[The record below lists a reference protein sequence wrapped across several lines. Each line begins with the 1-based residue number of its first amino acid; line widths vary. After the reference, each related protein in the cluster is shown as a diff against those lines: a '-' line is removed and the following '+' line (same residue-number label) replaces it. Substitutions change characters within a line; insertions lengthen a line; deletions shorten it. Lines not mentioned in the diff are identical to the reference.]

1 MISMTNRFWLSY
13 DLGLRGDYEPL
24 YAWLDEFD
32 AKDCG
37 DSTATFTAEA
47 TREEIAK
54 KVTKVTGMRAR
65 LYLIGKNKAGK
76 VTGGFIA
83 GRRKAPPWTG
93 LSSRRDKEE
102 EEEA

>member
-1 MISMTNRFWLSY
+1 MNRFWLTY
-13 DLGLRGDYEPL
+13 DFGIQGDYSAL
-24 YAWLDEFD
+24 YAWLDEID

-37 DSTATFTAEA
+37 DSVATFTANA
-47 TREEIAK
+47 TREDVSK
-54 KVTKVTGMRAR
+54 KITKATGMRGR
-65 LYLIGKNKAGK
+65 LYLIGKNRAGK

-93 LSSRRDKEE
+93 LSSKMSNEE